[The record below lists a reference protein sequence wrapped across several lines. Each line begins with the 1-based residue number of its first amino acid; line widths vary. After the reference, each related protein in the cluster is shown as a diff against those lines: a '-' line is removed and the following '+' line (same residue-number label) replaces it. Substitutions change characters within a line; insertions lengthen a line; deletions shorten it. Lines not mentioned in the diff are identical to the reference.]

1 MKGLTPM
8 RRFLLG
14 LSLFA
19 LTLTVP
25 ALAADANLQ
34 KLITA
39 VNRNYNDFF
48 AKSFT
53 VDMVS
58 PEINQL
64 IASVVA
70 AQSKQMGFPLAISL
84 KHFILT
90 SDGVQITSQAVL
102 DLPDEAMRGM
112 LEPQA
117 NQMLEAAGVNK
128 AISNLTLTAVGQAA
142 AILAEKQ
149 NLFTASD
156 DTDATVLLTATDPEI
171 NFCGLQIK
179 TARVKLDKTNNVIA
193 ELRFDFVDQSALWLR
208 LGHQS
213 ALPGA
218 DNIHCPTQIHLRHN
232 LKLNAGGIK
241 LPGTI
246 AIAYKKYAFR

>member
-70 AQSKQMGFPLAISL
+70 AQSKQMGIPMTLAL
-84 KHFILT
+84 KHFTLT
-90 SDGVQITSQAVL
+90 SNGAQITSQAVL
-102 DLPDEAMRGM
+102 DLADEAMRGM

-117 NQMLEAAGVNK
+117 NQMLEAAGVNQ

-149 NLFTASD
+149 SLFTASN
-156 DTDATVLLTATDPEI
+156 DTDATVLLTATDPDI

-179 TARVKLDKTNNVIA
+179 TARVKLDKANHVIA

-208 LGHQS
+208 LGHQG

-218 DNIHCPTQIHLRHN
+218 GDIRCPTKIHINHT

-241 LPGTI
+241 LPA
-246 AIAYKKYAFR
+246 AIAVEYQNYTFR